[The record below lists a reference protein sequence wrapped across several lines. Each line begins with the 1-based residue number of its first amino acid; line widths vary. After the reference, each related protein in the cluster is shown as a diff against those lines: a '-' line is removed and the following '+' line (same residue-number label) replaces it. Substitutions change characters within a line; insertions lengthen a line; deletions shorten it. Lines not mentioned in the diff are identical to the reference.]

1 MGLKNI
7 MPTIMIGKM
16 DIELPAIHIMKK
28 FIGICFR
35 GPKAMSHDLYRKK
48 KRIKAITQQ
57 QYWFPKP
64 LFYHLL
70 ILNLLIIAQFIN
82 YWFWTSWY
90 LLFRLIMIV
99 LSIKFYTYSGLVD
112 TCLIYHL
119 IILGLMIIAVTSSY
133 SSLTCSYLLCESLT
147 NWRLPCLSVTLYW
160 LVDTCTWLAYQL
172 LILDLLIHC
181 TCLVYQLLI
190 LDLLIPAM
198 SNSELDLLIPA
209 LPISY

>member
-1 MGLKNI
+1 MKACMGLKNI

-57 QYWFPKP
+57 QYLFSKP

-82 YWFWTSWY
+82 YWFWTCWY

-147 NWRLPCLSVTLYW
+147 NWRLNALSISYSLLTCWYMYLACLSMTNSELADTLYLSSLSVTNSW
-160 LVDTCTWLAYQL
+160 FAETC
-172 LILDLLIHC
+172 H
-181 TCLVYQLLI
+181 V
-190 LDLLIPAM
+190 
-198 SNSELDLLIPA
+198 
-209 LPISY
+209 

>member
-48 KRIKAITQQ
+48 KRIQAITQQ
-57 QYWFPKP
+57 QYLFSKP

-70 ILNLLIIAQFIN
+70 ILNFLIIAQFIN
-82 YWFWTSWY
+82 YWLWTCWY

-99 LSIKFYTYSGLVD
+99 LSIKCYTYSGLVD
-112 TCLIYHL
+112 SLTYNL

-147 NWRLPCLSVTLYW
+147 SWCLPCLSVTHHW
-160 LVDTCTWLAYQL
+160 FVDTFTWLAY
-172 LILDLLIHC
+172 
-181 TCLVYQLLI
+181 
-190 LDLLIPAM
+190 
-198 SNSELDLLIPA
+198 
-209 LPISY
+209 

>member
-57 QYWFPKP
+57 QYWFQKP
-64 LFYHLL
+64 LFNHLL

-82 YWFWTSWY
+82 YWFWTCWY

-99 LSIKFYTYSGLVD
+99 LSIKFYTCSGLVD

-133 SSLTCSYLLCESLT
+133 PGTH
-147 NWRLPCLSVTLYW
+147 RW
-160 LVDTCTWLAYQL
+160 LVHIYFVNHWLIDA
-172 LILDLLIHC
+172 
-181 TCLVYQLLI
+181 CLVYQLLFI
-190 LDLLIPAM
+190 DLLIHV
-198 SNSELDLLIPA
+198 LG
-209 LPISY
+209 LPIND